1 MTEKNVARIQ
11 VIEGLSLPGSVERE
25 NEDALGASASI
36 AFVLD
41 GVTGLADTPVMPGK
55 SDAAWVAHAARDA
68 LLKHERA
75 SDVRALITDVA
86 TTITK
91 RFEAERLRVPA
102 ARYEMPWTTLS
113 LIAVEPGQMHIAFV
127 GDSRVL
133 IETSD
138 DEVHNFGIH
147 PSRTEFESKLA
158 AKMLAA
164 RKGQALGVE
173 SIRATVL
180 PDLRRA
186 RDTVN
191 MPNGFWLLGADAA
204 VGANAKVT
212 SLALE
217 GPATVLLATDGF
229 YALVEDYR
237 RYGDRE
243 LIATAQTLGLAILGR
258 ELRHIE
264 DDDPDGEQYP
274 RMKKSDDA
282 TALLVRVEP

>member
-1 MTEKNVARIQ
+1 MARIQ
-11 VIEGLSLPGSVERE
+11 VIEGLSLPGSPERV
-25 NEDALGASASI
+25 NEDALGAGKAI

-41 GVTGLADTPVMPGK
+41 GVTGLADTPVMPGQ
-55 SDAAWVAHAARDA
+55 SDAAWASHTARDLLVAHEATADLRTLVGDVARDMT
-68 LLKHERA
+68 L
-75 SDVRALITDVA
+75 
-86 TTITK
+86 
-91 RFEAERLRVPA
+91 RFEAERLRPPA
-102 ARYEMPWTTLS
+102 ARYEIPWTTLS
-113 LIAVEPGQMHIAFV
+113 MIRAADGRLDVAFV

-133 IETSD
+133 VETSD
-138 DEVHNFGIH
+138 DEVHNFGIN
-147 PSRTEFESKLA
+147 PSRSALETKLA
-158 AKMLAA
+158 AKMIAA
-164 RKGQALGVE
+164 RREHALGVE

-180 PDLRRA
+180 PDLRRS

-191 MPNGFWLLGADAA
+191 TPQGFWLLGPDAA
-204 VGANAKVT
+204 VGAHVSVA
-212 SLALE
+212 SLALT

-229 YALVEDYR
+229 YALAEDYR

-264 DDDPDGEQYP
+264 DDDPGGDKYP

>member
-1 MTEKNVARIQ
+1 MARIQ
-11 VIEGLSLPGSVERE
+11 VIEGLSLPGSPERV
-25 NEDALGASASI
+25 NEDALGAGKSV

-55 SDAAWVAHAARDA
+55 SDAAWASHAARD
-68 LLKHERA
+68 LLIAHEA
-75 SDVRALITDVA
+75 TTDIQTLVGDVA
-86 TTITK
+86 RDITK
-91 RFEAERLRVPA
+91 RFEAERLRAPS
-102 ARYEMPWTTLS
+102 ARYELPWTTLS
-113 LIAVEPGQMHIAFV
+113 MIRLQDGRLDVGFV

-133 IETSD
+133 VETAD
-138 DEVHNFGIH
+138 DEVHNFALH
-147 PSRTEFESKLA
+147 PSRSEFETKLA

-164 RKGQALGVE
+164 RKDEALGTD

-180 PDLRRA
+180 EDLRRA

-191 MPNGFWLLGADAA
+191 TGKGYWLLGADAA
-204 VGANAKVT
+204 VGPHVTVT
-212 SLALE
+212 SIPLT
-217 GPATVLLATDGF
+217 GPATVLLVTDGF
-229 YALVEDYR
+229 YALVEDYK

-243 LIATAQTLGLAILGR
+243 LIATAQTLGLSILGR

-264 DDDPDGEQYP
+264 DDDPVGAKYP